1 VLGNRYVFDPVG
13 MIDSRSKI
21 KAVKTVKTV
30 CDHKI
35 FMEPPSSLPGTA
47 YCM

>member
-21 KAVKTVKTV
+21 KAVKTV